1 QMCRLLQGRQECLPH
16 HQECLPHQ
24 SEKDGITVKPFPE
37 EKMNRTLLI
46 LRHTPEETAGTLETA
61 LTGAGLEIR
70 YIDLFAEV
78 PERLPLDE
86 ASGLVVLGGPMN
98 ADEVDRYPFLKLDV
112 QWIQQAIEAK
122 LPLMGICLGSQLMA
136 KALGARVYR
145 NKVKEIGWYMLEW
158 LPAATDDPLFSSSS
172 SWYPRDLLPPAV
184 AITSHVRPSGIRSV
198 FQWHGDT
205 FDLPPGAILLARG
218 SSCQNQA
225 FRWGTNA
232 YGLQFHIE
240 MTAAMIE
247 EWLEKG
253 DENEVAAS
261 GMTPRAIRE
270 LTPLFLPHM
279 QRFAAEVFGR
289 FAGMCLES

>member
-1 QMCRLLQGRQECLPH
+1 
-16 HQECLPHQ
+16 
-24 SEKDGITVKPFPE
+24 
-37 EKMNRTLLI
+37 MNRTVLI
-46 LRHTPEETAGTLETA
+46 LRHTPEATAGTLETA
-61 LTGAGLEIR
+61 LTGTGLEIR
-70 YIDLFAEV
+70 YIDFFAEV
-78 PERLPLDE
+78 PERLPLDK
-86 ASGLVVLGGPMN
+86 ASGLVVLGGAMN

-136 KALGARVYR
+136 KALGAMVYR

-158 LPAATDDPLFSSSS
+158 LPAATDDPLFTSDEPLFTSGSG
-172 SWYPRDLLPPAV
+172 WYPRDLLPASAAV
-184 AITSHVRPSGIRSV
+184 SSDMILPSTRPV

-205 FDLPPGAILLARG
+205 FDLPPGAVLLARG

-253 DENEVAAS
+253 DENEVVAS
-261 GMTPRAIRE
+261 GWTPRAIRD
-270 LTPLFLPHM
+270 LTPLFLPLM

-289 FAGMCLES
+289 FAGMCLKS